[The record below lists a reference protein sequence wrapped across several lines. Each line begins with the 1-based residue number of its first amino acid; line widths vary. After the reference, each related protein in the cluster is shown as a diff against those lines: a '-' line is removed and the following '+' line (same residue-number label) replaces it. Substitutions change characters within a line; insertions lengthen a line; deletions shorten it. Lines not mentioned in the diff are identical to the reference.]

1 MNATSIFKRPRL
13 WGLLAGFV
21 TAPLLAGT
29 EVTVRTEDKQG
40 VEQVGQA
47 LDEMGLEAAQATP
60 AEDHALAVSQARSG
74 ARVLA
79 SAEQGS
85 DGKCPLGTDTESPED
100 QDVEAR
106 FLRLMQTR

>member
-47 LDEMGLEAAQATP
+47 PDEMGLEAAQATP

-74 ARVLA
+74 ARILA
-79 SAEQGS
+79 SVES
-85 DGKCPLGTDTESPED
+85 ECRLSVNTESPED